1 MYNLPYNV
9 LRHYHR
15 GEKKSAGLRHL
26 AQALDLPGLQQ
37 FGLSHPQEGLQEL
50 VPGETKET
58 KMANLKPMGI
68 YIYIYTVD
76 VRVSVY
82 KYVYVYTVYI
92 YICIIYTYV
101 FKID

>member
-15 GEKKSAGLRHL
+15 GEKNSAGLRHL

-68 YIYIYTVD
+68 YIYTVY

-92 YICIIYTYV
+92 YMYYIYICI
-101 FKID
+101 

>member
-15 GEKKSAGLRHL
+15 GEKNSAGLRHL

-68 YIYIYTVD
+68 YIYILYMCVCL
-76 VRVSVY
+76 Y
-82 KYVYVYTVYI
+82 INMCMYILCI